1 MLRRHL
7 ILVGLPGAG
16 KSSVGRAAAAQ
27 LGVPFEDLD
36 LRIESRT
43 GMSIPQLFA
52 DHGEAYFR
60 KQEYEVT
67 RELLSSPPRVWAPG
81 GGWVTV
87 PGVLALVGTRACI
100 IHLRVSAAQALARLQ
115 SDATIRPLLG
125 TIEPERVLDRLWRER
140 SSAYATAHAVVDTDD
155 TDLQTVVDRVCALA
169 LVDDPTLDA

>member
-16 KSSVGRAAAAQ
+16 KSSVGRAAAER
-27 LGVPFEDLD
+27 LGVSFEDLD
-36 LRIESRT
+36 LLIEART
-43 GMSIPQLFA
+43 GLSIPQLFA
-52 DHGEAYFR
+52 EQGEAYFR

-87 PGVLALVGTRACI
+87 PGVLALVEARASI
-100 IHLRVSAAQALARLQ
+100 IHLSVSPAQALARLRT
-115 SDATIRPLLG
+115 DATIRPLLG
-125 TIEPERVLDRLWRER
+125 TNEPERVLDRLWRER

-155 TDLQTVVDRVCALA
+155 TDFQTVVDRVCALA
-169 LVDDPTLDA
+169 LADHPTTDA